1 MNLYLVRHGQ
11 AVLKEVDADQP
22 LSDAGRAGVERVA
35 SALRAGGVRVGRVLH
50 SGKAR
55 ARQTAEIIGQAV
67 LPGQGAEEIDGIA
80 PLDPTDG
87 LAETVASWTEDTMVV
102 GHLPFMDKMVA
113 RLVTGGEEQ
122 PALVVFSPA
131 TVVCLQRDEGGQRW
145 RIDWVIKPEVPG
157 AAT

>member
-11 AVLKEVDADQP
+11 AVPKEVDADQP

-35 SALRAGGVRVGRVLH
+35 SALRDRGVRVGQVFH

-55 ARQTAEIIGQAV
+55 ARQTAEIN
-67 LPGQGAEEIDGIA
+67 GIA

-113 RLVTGGEEQ
+113 RLVTGGEE
-122 PALVVFSPA
+122 PTLVVFSPA
-131 TVVCLQRDEGGQRW
+131 TVVCLQRDQDGQRW
-145 RIDWVIKPEVPG
+145 RIDWVLKPEVLG
-157 AAT
+157 AR

>member
-11 AVLKEVDADQP
+11 AVPKEVDADQP

-35 SALRAGGVRVGRVLH
+35 SALRAGGLRVRRVLH

-55 ARQTAEIIGQAV
+55 ARRTAEIIGQAV
-67 LPGQGAEEIDGIA
+67 LPGQGVEEINGIA

-113 RLVTGGEEQ
+113 RLVTGGEE
-122 PALVVFSPA
+122 PTLVVFSPA
-131 TVVCLQRDEGGQRW
+131 TVVCLQRDQDGQRW
-145 RIDWVIKPEVPG
+145 RIDWVLKPEVLG
-157 AAT
+157 AR

>member
-35 SALRAGGVRVGRVLH
+35 SALRAAGVRVRRVLH

-80 PLDPTDG
+80 PLDPTDE

-102 GHLPFMDKMVA
+102 GHLPFMDKTVA
-113 RLVTGGEEQ
+113 RLVAGGEE

-131 TVVCLQRDEGGQRW
+131 TVVCLQRDEDGRRW
-145 RIDWVIKPEVPG
+145 RIDWVLKPEMLG